1 MASRKQAELPN
12 TRGPHEAEMQ
22 KAIADLDDALEEF
35 EKAKGKR
42 TKAAQL
48 VKAARDKAQELLK
61 EHGIEFYVYEDL
73 GGVERR
79 FFTKQTVG
87 TCKVKKEKRTS
98 DIDSDDGDEE

>member
-12 TRGPHEAEMQ
+12 TRRADEGEIQ
-22 KAIADLDDALEEF
+22 KAIKELDDALEEF

-42 TKAAQL
+42 IKAAQL

-98 DIDSDDGDEE
+98 DIDSADGDEE

>member
-1 MASRKQAELPN
+1 MAKKQAELPN
-12 TRGPHEAEMQ
+12 TRRPDEG
-22 KAIADLDDALEEF
+22 AIQQAIKDLDDALEEF

-42 TKAAQL
+42 IKAAQL

-61 EHGIEFYVYEDL
+61 ENGLAFYVYEDL

-79 FFTKQTVG
+79 FFTKETVG

-98 DIDSDDGDEE
+98 DIDSDDEGDE

>member
-1 MASRKQAELPN
+1 MARRQSELPG
-12 TRGPHEAEMQ
+12 TRGPNEAEVQ
-22 KAIADLDDALEEF
+22 KAIKALDDALEEL

-42 TKAAQL
+42 VKAGQL

-61 EHGIEFYVYEDL
+61 EHGLEFYIYEDL

-87 TCKVKKEKRTS
+87 TCKVKKEKRVS
-98 DIDSDDGDEE
+98 DVDADDGDEE

>member
-1 MASRKQAELPN
+1 MARKQSELPG
-12 TRGPHEAEMQ
+12 TRRPDEAEPPKPVKQ
-22 KAIADLDDALEEF
+22 LDDALEEF

-42 TKAAQL
+42 IKAAQL

-61 EHGIEFYVYEDL
+61 EHGLEYYVYEDL

-87 TCKVKKEKRTS
+87 TCKVKKEKRVS
-98 DIDSDDGDEE
+98 DIDDGDDE

>member
-1 MASRKQAELPN
+1 MARKQSELPG
-12 TRGPHEAEMQ
+12 TRRPDEGEIQ
-22 KAIADLDDALEEF
+22 KAIKELDTALEEF

-42 TKAAQL
+42 VKAGQL

-61 EHGIEFYVYEDL
+61 EHGLDFYVYEDL

-87 TCKVKKEKRTS
+87 TCKVKKEKRVS
-98 DIDSDDGDEE
+98 EVDSDDGDEE

>member
-1 MASRKQAELPN
+1 MARKQSELPG
-12 TRGPHEAEMQ
+12 TRRPDEAEPPKPI
-22 KAIADLDDALEEF
+22 KALDEALEDF

-42 TKAAQL
+42 VKAGQL

-61 EHGIEFYVYEDL
+61 EHGLEFYVYEDL

-87 TCKVKKEKRTS
+87 TCKVKKEKRVS
-98 DIDSDDGDEE
+98 DHDSDDGDEE